1 MKSPLSSDM
10 SKNSKHKWNTVNV
23 FSEEKSALLKDAK
36 LSKRTAKPLTLSE
49 GLQLCS
55 ELEGRDHIVEIR
67 KVS

>member
-10 SKNSKHKWNTVNV
+10 KENKNLKWNTVDV
-23 FSEEKSALLKDAK
+23 FSEERDALLKDAK